1 MGLGLLRL
9 PVAPTKLIENEKIE
23 RCWKCWVHWNMVI
36 CAPSPFFPQ
45 ALLGHLYVRKF
56 GMNREQRAHIIRST
70 YGSSRLDDVERII
83 RASDLEEFRNHDR
96 KRNDDR
102 TPFKQPRREAHAV
115 QSEPQHAM
123 LADDGNS
130 SSSLV
135 EDFDDD
141 SESEDAYVAAGDEDG
156 DTELELQEVYEIQR
170 KAKKFRKSYK
180 ESRKK
185 VRE

>member
-1 MGLGLLRL
+1 
-9 PVAPTKLIENEKIE
+9 
-23 RCWKCWVHWNMVI
+23 
-36 CAPSPFFPQ
+36 
-45 ALLGHLYVRKF
+45 
-56 GMNREQRAHIIRST
+56 MNREQRAHIIRST

-156 DTELELQEVYEIQR
+156 DTEQELQEVYEIQR